1 MKKSVFNVALAIL
14 ISLGVVA
21 CKSTDNP
28 VKETPKELK
37 KPEGGKA
44 EGGKPEGEKAEGGKP
59 EGGKAEG
66 NKIPTGFEAKP
77 AAEKIKYLKENN
89 IQAVSNQG
97 PQPAGTIVAGHAK
110 TYASYAAVREADE
123 SNKYIIDSTMYTPI
137 SQKDYVAKL
146 DATYVGKSSMTSRG
160 NIDQGNSVEDMNV
173 TFKVKDNY
181 ISGNGLGYVDEKGKQ
196 VTVEATFDRSEI
208 TIKDN
213 KLGFG
218 GNFSLSLQG
227 TDIRSNNGSYEG
239 YFSGNKAEEVVG
251 KINATFENA
260 EVDDDSGRRETQRLT
275 GAFVAEKQ

>member
-1 MKKSVFNVALAIL
+1 MKKSVLNVALAIL

-28 VKETPKELK
+28 VKDTPKVLNNSGNDDNSNNN
-37 KPEGGKA
+37 GGNNDN
-44 EGGKPEGEKAEGGKP
+44 GKTP
-59 EGGKAEG
+59 
-66 NKIPTGFEAKP
+66 PTGFESKS

-97 PQPAGTIVAGHAK
+97 PQPAGTIVAGQAK
-110 TYASYAAVREADE
+110 TYASYAAVREGDE
-123 SNKYIIDSTMYTPI
+123 SNKYIIDSTMYTPV

-160 NIDQGNSVEDMNV
+160 DIDQGNSVEDMNV
-173 TFKVKDNY
+173 TFNVKNNH
-181 ISGNGLGYVDEKGKQ
+181 ISGNGLGYIDEKGKQ
-196 VTVEATFDRSEI
+196 VAVEATFDRSEI
-208 TIKDN
+208 TVKDN

-218 GNFSLSLQG
+218 GNFSLGLQG

-251 KINATFENA
+251 KINATFENT
-260 EVDDDSGRRETQRLT
+260 EVDDGSGRRETQRLT